1 MSFRRTQSAWPVVGL
16 VIALGAR
23 PAAASPTLTLPDA
36 VSRALHEGAD
46 AKIARLEAEQADAAT
61 GQARSIYWPQAA
73 VNSLAGWSDRQ
84 DETINAVN
92 GQGQVK
98 RYPLSSL
105 GSNEAWLSAYIE
117 QTLFDLSR
125 WHGVERTELEGEVAA
140 VQAAQQRESIAFTVT
155 EQYVNLLRLQRLAAL
170 DAQRVSEAEWLDRQ
184 AGTLLDAGRALAAER
199 EQVGLALEEARV
211 QTGVQQ
217 QALDDV
223 RATFW
228 RTIGGAADEPAQFEL
243 APESV
248 PPVGAPAE
256 PSGDA
261 ALRAVPELRIL
272 DLRRRMEE
280 QSLAAARAE
289 RLPTLSMRGGYFH
302 YGTKRFDSFESE
314 LAIGVDLH
322 VPVFDGFKASSAI
335 EGASA
340 ALEAARLRYDAM
352 RESKRARLT
361 ELARQLAS
369 TQRQPELAE
378 RRARLAEER
387 RRLADLALQAQH
399 GSLPEALAARAEAD
413 RAGRAAVDA
422 AFDRV
427 VVWATLEREA
437 GGLSTALV
445 GDAPASA
452 QP

>member
-1 MSFRRTQSAWPVVGL
+1 
-16 VIALGAR
+16 
-23 PAAASPTLTLPDA
+23 
-36 VSRALHEGAD
+36 
-46 AKIARLEAEQADAAT
+46 
-61 GQARSIYWPQAA
+61 
-73 VNSLAGWSDRQ
+73 
-84 DETINAVN
+84 
-92 GQGQVK
+92 
-98 RYPLSSL
+98 
-105 GSNEAWLSAYIE
+105 
-117 QTLFDLSR
+117 
-125 WHGVERTELEGEVAA
+125 
-140 VQAAQQRESIAFTVT
+140 
-155 EQYVNLLRLQRLAAL
+155 
-170 DAQRVSEAEWLDRQ
+170 
-184 AGTLLDAGRALAAER
+184 
-199 EQVGLALEEARV
+199 
-211 QTGVQQ
+211 
-217 QALDDV
+217 
-223 RATFW
+223 
-228 RTIGGAADEPAQFEL
+228 
-243 APESV
+243 
-248 PPVGAPAE
+248 
-256 PSGDA
+256 
-261 ALRAVPELRIL
+261 
-272 DLRRRMEE
+272 
-280 QSLAAARAE
+280 
-289 RLPTLSMRGGYFH
+289 
-302 YGTKRFDSFESE
+302 
-314 LAIGVDLH
+314 